1 MNKKLIVSLAL
12 ACGTAFAASLAA
24 CGHEHTFSDKWSQS
38 ETEHWHEA
46 TCEHTGEKSGLGAHT
61 DGNKDE
67 KCDVCGYDM
76 HVHKFSDGWE
86 SDETGHW
93 HPATC
98 GHEEVKDGF
107 AAHVDSDNDGKC
119 DACKYE
125 PIDVTV
131 GGTYYCFENGTEN
144 KELYIVFKN
153 GKWSDDDGL
162 SGDYKIFG
170 NTVTLYTGIS
180 GEKIEFADGKVTGDD
195 IVMDILGADITYRKG
210 EDLDPN
216 KPKDKTLSYSL
227 NDDRTYYIVNGI
239 GGLTGD
245 IIIPDEYKNKPVKEI
260 AENAFANCAAL
271 TSVEIG
277 DGVEKIGKKA
287 FYNCTALTTVKLGEK
302 VAKIEESTFEKC
314 KVLKSVTVSA
324 SVKAID
330 DKSFTGCSALE
341 NIYYTGT
348 ASDWVQIDFYYS
360 LGSYS
365 STIANP
371 IYSSNGTRKLY
382 IGNQLLTDADLSDAA
397 EIKPTAFYGCKQLK
411 SVTTGG
417 NLRTIGEY
425 AFYGCTE
432 ITSLTLENGLTEIG
446 VSAFNRCGN
455 LASVSLPDSVK
466 IIGKSAFNECENLTY
481 AKIGNGV
488 TYIAYGAFMGCENL
502 STLILGNSV
511 AEICEGA
518 FYSCNSLS
526 SVTIPASAIFIGKE
540 AFMYTALTEATFL
553 NTSGWIANK
562 NDALTDADLADTANA
577 AKLLVNSVLDNGYAE
592 AEIEKPTLQYT
603 LSSDKTYYILNNV
616 GTVSRS
622 DITVPEKYKEIPVR
636 ALADNAFANCK
647 SLKSISLPGCMKS
660 IPSNAFSGC
669 SSLQS
674 IEVRGYLVGDF
685 EEVYASSDGV
695 LYNANFTQIICIP
708 AAKTEVKLSGSIGK
722 SMFANNLNLKK
733 IVLTGGKS
741 IGEYAFSGCTNLV
754 EVILPDSLTSIG
766 NNAFNGC
773 TSLEKIT
780 IGSGLQS
787 VNSFAFDG
795 CNNLKDVSVADGISL
810 QGLSS
815 LLSSVVI
822 DGGWSPHTYLKDII
836 SYNEYGGAL
845 YVGNESNHYVALI
858 KPANTDVKSVRIHAD
873 TQFIIGEAFYEC
885 ENLTK
890 VIMQNGLTAIG
901 SYAFYNCE
909 NLTDVSVPDSVAF
922 IGEYA
927 FENCEKLKFN
937 KDGENKYLGNASNPY
952 AALIKADADV
962 EILSLHKDVKV
973 IATGALNNCGNIKE
987 LTIPD
992 GLTSI
997 DTDAINSGVLEKI
1010 TVGDKNEVYSSQD
1023 GILYN
1028 KEMTE
1033 IILVPYSIKGEIVVP
1048 DIITDLGTHFSAHS
1062 YITSITI
1069 PDSVNAIGE
1078 EAFKGCSSLSEIT
1091 LPDSL
1096 NSIGSSAFSGCSSLE
1111 NIIIPDKVTS
1121 IGYSAF
1127 GGCNALKNLTIGKN
1141 VTSISNSAFSASSLE
1156 SIKVTIGNT
1165 KYHSYKNCL
1174 IDNASK
1180 TLILGCKNSEIPSDG
1195 SVTKIGY
1202 MAFANCASL
1211 ERITLPDSVT
1221 EIDNSA
1227 FYNCDNV
1234 TEINYKGEIDNYF
1247 KIKGLNNII
1256 SKTRTLL
1263 LNGEELTGELII
1275 PDGTTSIPAY
1285 IFSGC
1290 ASIESIVVPDSVTSI
1305 GSGAFY
1311 GCSGLKSITLPFVGG
1326 FKISNYDQRRNDFI
1340 LFGYIFG
1347 KEEYDGSVE
1356 TVQNYY
1362 DKNSKPVPTT
1372 FYLPAFLKSV
1382 TVNGGG
1388 FFEGAFSN
1396 CSGLTDISIN
1406 NEKYVFY
1413 LNESENIFSGCSSLE
1428 NLSIAVPENYSFGK
1442 YFGEES
1448 YESGVEVRQ
1457 RHPQTLNDTYYYTYY
1472 VPASLKNVTVSSGD
1486 ISKYSFEN
1494 LTNLSS
1500 VTIGD
1505 GVTKINAG
1513 AFIGCTGLEM
1523 TLGSGAKTFEYK
1535 YDNSLSD
1542 NFTQINITDLK
1553 GWCESSGHSYV
1564 TSPDLKLYVGGN
1576 ELSGDLIIPEGT
1588 TSIDANAFAY
1598 CTKITSVTV
1607 PNSVTIINNG
1617 AFIGC
1622 AGIKSMTLPYAF
1634 GSKAYSDDT
1643 AINPFA
1649 SVFGLLSETD
1659 DATGFEKIESLKPYE
1674 NNETSSV
1681 IAYYHVPSGLESVT
1695 ITGGRIIREAF
1706 HNMSML
1712 KEITLKS
1719 GVTGIGIRAF
1729 SGCKALTS
1737 VTVADGVTRIAE
1749 DAFTTCTNLKSV
1761 TLPASV
1767 TIIERDSFSK
1777 PGLGKVLQIT
1787 FNGTKAQWTAAIA
1800 NFWCGTYSSSKGT
1813 ITVKCT
1819 DGNLSY

>member
-1 MNKKLIVSLAL
+1 MKKKKLLAALAL
-12 ACGTAFAASLAA
+12 ACGTAFAAGLAA

-46 TCEHTGEKSGLGAHT
+46 TCEHTGEKSDLAPHV
-61 DGNKDE
+61 DSNKDE
-67 KCDVCGYDM
+67 NCDVCGYDM
-76 HVHKFSDGWE
+76 HVHKFADDWE

-98 GHEEVKDGF
+98 GHESEKGGF
-107 AAHVDSDNDGKC
+107 AAHADGDNDGKC
-119 DACKYE
+119 DTCKFE

-170 NTVTLYTGIS
+170 NTVTLYTVIS
-180 GEKIEFADGKVTGDD
+180 NEKIEFADGKVTGDD

-210 EDLDPN
+210 EDLDPT
-216 KPKDKTLSYSL
+216 KPKDKTLSYAL

-245 IIIPDEYKNKPVKEI
+245 ISIPDEYKNKPVKEI

-271 TSVEIG
+271 TSIEIG
-277 DGVEKIGKKA
+277 ANVEKIGKKA
-287 FYNCTALTTVKLGEK
+287 FYNCTALTAATLGEK
-302 VAKIEESTFEKC
+302 VEKIEESTFEKC
-314 KVLKSVTVSA
+314 KALKSVTVSA
-324 SVKAID
+324 SVKKID
-330 DKSFTGCSALE
+330 DKSFTGCNALE

-348 ASDWVQIDFYYS
+348 ASDWAQIDFYYS

-371 IYSSNGTRKLY
+371 LYSSNGNRKLY

-417 NLRTIGEY
+417 NLKTIGEY
-425 AFYGCTE
+425 AFYGCTQ

-446 VSAFNRCGN
+446 ASAFNRCGS
-455 LASVSLPDSVK
+455 LASVTLPDSVK
-466 IIGKSAFNECENLTY
+466 IIGKSAFNECGNLTY

-562 NDALTDADLADTANA
+562 SDALTDADLADTANA

-674 IEVRGYLVGDF
+674 IEVRGYLSGGY

-708 AAKTEVKLSGSIGK
+708 AAKTEVKLSASIGK

-780 IGSGLQS
+780 IGSGLNS
-787 VNSFAFDG
+787 VEYNAFKG
-795 CNNLKDVSVADGISL
+795 CNKLTDVSVADGISL

-836 SYNEYGGAL
+836 SYNEYGGGL
-845 YVGNESNHYVALI
+845 YLGNESNPYVALI

-901 SYAFYNCE
+901 RYAFYNCE

-973 IATGALNNCGNIKE
+973 IAENALSECNFH
-987 LTIPD
+987 LTQVTIPD
-992 GLTSI
+992 GI
-997 DTDAINSGVLEKI
+997 VNFDADVLDCGSLESI
-1010 TVGDKNEVYSSQD
+1010 TVSANNPFYASLD

-1033 IILVPYSIKGEIVVP
+1033 IILVPRSIKGEIVIP
-1048 DIITDLGTHFSAHS
+1048 DTITDFGTHFKAHRN
-1062 YITSITI
+1062 ITSIVI
-1069 PDSVNAIGE
+1069 PDGVKTIVR
-1078 EAFKGCSSLSEIT
+1078 EAFSSCI
-1091 LPDSL
+1091 
-1096 NSIGSSAFSGCSSLE
+1096 A
-1111 NIIIPDKVTS
+1111 
-1121 IGYSAF
+1121 
-1127 GGCNALKNLTIGKN
+1127 
-1141 VTSISNSAFSASSLE
+1141 LE
-1156 SIKVTIGNT
+1156 SI
-1165 KYHSYKNCL
+1165 
-1174 IDNASK
+1174 
-1180 TLILGCKNSEIPSDG
+1180 EIPA
-1195 SVTKIGY
+1195 SVTLVDTY
-1202 MAFANCASL
+1202 AFNFCDALQAVYISDL
-1211 ERITLPDSVT
+1211 EKWCSVTFNGSNPLATAHNLYINGEAVVNLPIPSSVT
-1221 EIDNSA
+1221 EISA
-1227 FYNCDNV
+1227 NAF
-1234 TEINYKGEIDNYF
+1234 
-1247 KIKGLNNII
+1247 
-1256 SKTRTLL
+1256 
-1263 LNGEELTGELII
+1263 TG
-1275 PDGTTSIPAY
+1275 
-1285 IFSGC
+1285 
-1290 ASIESIVVPDSVTSI
+1290 ASIESVSIPSSVKTIGDVAFKDCASLSSVTLNSGVTSI
-1305 GSGAFY
+1305 GSNAFE
-1311 GCSGLKSITLPFVGG
+1311 GCVLLENIAIP
-1326 FKISNYDQRRNDFI
+1326 
-1340 LFGYIFG
+1340 
-1347 KEEYDGSVE
+1347 E
-1356 TVQNYY
+1356 
-1362 DKNSKPVPTT
+1362 
-1372 FYLPAFLKSV
+1372 SV
-1382 TVNGGG
+1382 TSVGWK
-1388 FFEGAFSN
+1388 AFKD
-1396 CSGLTDISIN
+1396 C
-1406 NEKYVFY
+1406 
-1413 LNESENIFSGCSSLE
+1413 
-1428 NLSIAVPENYSFGK
+1428 
-1442 YFGEES
+1442 
-1448 YESGVEVRQ
+1448 
-1457 RHPQTLNDTYYYTYY
+1457 
-1472 VPASLKNVTVSSGD
+1472 ASLKVQ
-1486 ISKYSFEN
+1486 I
-1494 LTNLSS
+1494 
-1500 VTIGD
+1500 
-1505 GVTKINAG
+1505 
-1513 AFIGCTGLEM
+1513 
-1523 TLGSGAKTFEYK
+1523 
-1535 YDNSLSD
+1535 NSLEKWYD
-1542 NFTQINITDLK
+1542 MTK
-1553 GWCESSGHSYV
+1553 GG
-1564 TSPDLKLYVGGN
+1564 
-1576 ELSGDLIIPEGT
+1576 
-1588 TSIDANAFAY
+1588 NAFAPY
-1598 CTKITSVTV
+1598 SLYLNGKIVTEITIPESIEKLPAYVFQNCISLKKVTV
-1607 PNSVTIINNG
+1607 PNSVKSFSADVFNG
-1617 AFIGC
+1617 CNSIESIEVPFIPYYGFCRWFGSGSATDVPQTLKTVTVNGKSLPDNAFNGC
-1622 AGIKSMTLPYAF
+1622 ANIENIILSDSITEIKTNALKGCASLKSLTLPFVGERADGSGQTAFKFLFGDYVSDIPKTLKNVTVKGGTLVEDAFENCASIESMDIRDGVTKIAQYAF
-1634 GSKAYSDDT
+1634 KNCKFTNLTIANGVKNVDKRALVFVSCENLTVHADVIT
-1643 AINPFA
+1643 AVYGISP
-1649 SVFGLLSETD
+1649 SVLSYD
-1659 DATGFEKIESLKPYE
+1659 LK
-1674 NNETSSV
+1674 T
-1681 IAYYHVPSGLESVT
+1681 LT
-1695 ITGGRIIREAF
+1695 ITGGNAKAYHSTDGDPLCGF
-1706 HNMSML
+1706 DDCPNL
-1712 KEITLKS
+1712 TKVVFKS
-1719 GVTGIGIRAF
+1719 GVTQIGDRILDMTNCPNNSLSEIVIEEGATSIGEYAF
-1729 SGCKALTS
+1729 MHCDKLTDIVLPDS
-1737 VTVADGVTRIAE
+1737 VTNIGHAAFADCSSLTTVTIGKNMKNI
-1749 DAFTTCTNLKSV
+1749 DDFAFTGCN
-1761 TLPASV
+1761 A
-1767 TIIERDSFSK
+1767 
-1777 PGLGKVLQIT
+1777 IT
-1787 FNGTKAQWTAAIA
+1787 DINYNGTKSQWNAIKKDS
-1800 NFWCGTYSSSKGT
+1800 WISYSAKY
-1813 ITVKCT
+1813 TVHCT
-1819 DGNLSY
+1819 DGDIAKK

>member
-1 MNKKLIVSLAL
+1 MKKKKLLAALAL
-12 ACGTAFAASLAA
+12 ACGTAFAAGLAA

-46 TCEHTGEKSGLGAHT
+46 TCEHTGEKSGLGTHT

-119 DACKYE
+119 DTCEYE

-170 NTVTLYTGIS
+170 NTVTLYTVIS
-180 GEKIEFADGKVTGDD
+180 NEKIEFADGKVTGDD

-210 EDLDPN
+210 EDLDPT
-216 KPKDKTLSYSL
+216 KPKDKTLSYAL

-348 ASDWVQIDFYYS
+348 ASDWAQIDFYYS

-371 IYSSNGTRKLY
+371 LYSSNGNRKLY
-382 IGNQLLTDADLSDAA
+382 IGNQLLTDADLSNAA

-511 AEICEGA
+511 AEIGEGA

-540 AFMYTALTEATFL
+540 AFMYTGLTEATFL
-553 NTSGWIANK
+553 NTSGWVANK
-562 NDALTDADLADTANA
+562 SDALTDSDLSDKANA

-603 LSSDKTYYILNNV
+603 LSSDKTYYILSNAGSV
-616 GTVSRS
+616 TRS
-622 DITVPEKYKEIPVR
+622 ELVIPEKYKEIPVR

-660 IPSNAFSGC
+660 IPKNAFSGC
-669 SSLQS
+669 SSLES
-674 IEVRGYLVGDF
+674 IEVRGYLSGGY
-685 EEVYASSDGV
+685 EEVYASADGV
-695 LYNANFTQIICIP
+695 LYNADYSSVIFIP
-708 AAKTEVKLSGSIGK
+708 AAKTEVKLSASIGN
-722 SMFANNLNLKK
+722 STFANNLNLKK

-741 IGEYAFSGCTNLV
+741 IGENAFSGCANLV
-754 EVILPDSLTSIG
+754 EVILPDSLTEIG
-766 NNAFNGC
+766 RKAFNGC

-780 IGSGLQS
+780 IGSGLNS
-787 VNSFAFDG
+787 VEYNAFKG
-795 CNNLKDVSVADGISL
+795 CNKLTDVSVADGISL
-810 QGLSS
+810 QSLSS
-815 LLSSVVI
+815 LLSSVIV

-836 SYNEYGGAL
+836 SYNEYGGGL
-845 YVGNESNHYVALI
+845 YLGNESNPYVALI

-885 ENLTK
+885 DNLTK

-901 SYAFYNCE
+901 RYAFYNCE

-937 KDGENKYLGNASNPY
+937 KDNENKYLGNASNPY
-952 AALIKADADV
+952 AALIKANENT
-962 EILSLHKDVKV
+962 EILALHKDAKV
-973 IATGALNNCGNIKE
+973 IAADALNNCGSIKE
-987 LTIPD
+987 ISIPD

-997 DTDAINSGVLEKI
+997 DTAAINRGTLEKI
-1010 TVGDKNEVYSSQD
+1010 TVSNKNEVYSSQD

-1048 DIITDLGTHFSAHS
+1048 DTITDLGTHFKERAN
-1062 YITSITI
+1062 IT
-1069 PDSVNAIGE
+1069 A
-1078 EAFKGCSSLSEIT
+1078 IT
-1091 LPDSL
+1091 LHDG
-1096 NSIGSSAFSGCSSLE
+1096 ITAIEDSAFYNCSLL
-1111 NIIIPDKVTS
+1111 
-1121 IGYSAF
+1121 A
-1127 GGCNALKNLTIGKN
+1127 
-1141 VTSISNSAFSASSLE
+1141 
-1156 SIKVTIGNT
+1156 
-1165 KYHSYKNCL
+1165 
-1174 IDNASK
+1174 
-1180 TLILGCKNSEIPSDG
+1180 EI
-1195 SVTKIGY
+1195 
-1202 MAFANCASL
+1202 
-1211 ERITLPDSVT
+1211 ELPDGVT
-1221 EIDNSA
+1221 VINNSA
-1227 FYNCDNV
+1227 FYNCSSLTIINIPSGV
-1234 TEINYKGEIDNYF
+1234 TEIGYSAFNGCTALEEVHITDLAKWCS
-1247 KIKGLNNII
+1247 IKFNGNPLSAGHNLYI
-1256 SKTRTLL
+1256 
-1263 LNGEELTGELII
+1263 NGEAVVNLPIPSSVTAISANAFTG
-1275 PDGTTSIPAY
+1275 
-1285 IFSGC
+1285 
-1290 ASIESIVVPDSVTSI
+1290 ASIESVSIPSSVKTI
-1305 GSGAFY
+1305 GGGAFKD
-1311 GCSGLKSITLPFVGG
+1311 C
-1326 FKISNYDQRRNDFI
+1326 
-1340 LFGYIFG
+1340 
-1347 KEEYDGSVE
+1347 
-1356 TVQNYY
+1356 
-1362 DKNSKPVPTT
+1362 
-1372 FYLPAFLKSV
+1372 
-1382 TVNGGG
+1382 
-1388 FFEGAFSN
+1388 
-1396 CSGLTDISIN
+1396 
-1406 NEKYVFY
+1406 
-1413 LNESENIFSGCSSLE
+1413 
-1428 NLSIAVPENYSFGK
+1428 
-1442 YFGEES
+1442 
-1448 YESGVEVRQ
+1448 
-1457 RHPQTLNDTYYYTYY
+1457 
-1472 VPASLKNVTVSSGD
+1472 AS
-1486 ISKYSFEN
+1486 
-1494 LTNLSS
+1494 LSS
-1500 VTIGD
+1500 VTLNSGITYIGATAFE
-1505 GVTKINAG
+1505 GCVSLESVTFPDSLTEIGKE
-1513 AFIGCTGLEM
+1513 AFKGCTALDKVYIKDLTKWCQM
-1523 TLGSGAKTFEYK
+1523 TLGY
-1535 YDNSLSD
+1535 
-1542 NFTQINITDLK
+1542 
-1553 GWCESSGHSYV
+1553 
-1564 TSPDLKLYVGGN
+1564 
-1576 ELSGDLIIPEGT
+1576 
-1588 TSIDANAFAY
+1588 NAFDGYSLYLNGKELTELTIPSSVTAIGSY
-1598 CTKITSVTV
+1598 TFANCKSITSVTIEDGVKAIYRNAFSRCINLKTATV
-1607 PNSVTIINNG
+1607 PNSVTSYGYDVFGSCNSME
-1617 AFIGC
+1617 
-1622 AGIKSMTLPYAF
+1622 SMTLPLTCNFGFWFGGSTSYADNSQYVPQSLKTIIITGGLKSYSEIYVPENAFLNCKYIENVILPDCLTRIYKNTFSGCDSLTSLTLPFVGERADGSGQTAFKFLFGDYVSDIPKTLKNVTVKGGTLVEDAFENCASIESMDIRDGVTKIAQYAF
-1634 GSKAYSDDT
+1634 KNCKFTNLTIANGVKNVDKRALVFVSCENLTVHADVIT
-1643 AINPFA
+1643 AVYGISP
-1649 SVFGLLSETD
+1649 SVLSYD
-1659 DATGFEKIESLKPYE
+1659 LK
-1674 NNETSSV
+1674 T
-1681 IAYYHVPSGLESVT
+1681 LT
-1695 ITGGRIIREAF
+1695 ITGGNAKAYHSTDGDPLCGF
-1706 HNMSML
+1706 DDCPNL
-1712 KEITLKS
+1712 TKVVFKS
-1719 GVTGIGIRAF
+1719 GVTQIGDRILDMTNCPNNSLSEIVIEEGATSIGEYAF
-1729 SGCKALTS
+1729 MHCDKLTDIVLPDS
-1737 VTVADGVTRIAE
+1737 VTNIGHAAFADCSSLTTVTIGKNMKNI
-1749 DAFTTCTNLKSV
+1749 DDFAFTGCN
-1761 TLPASV
+1761 A
-1767 TIIERDSFSK
+1767 
-1777 PGLGKVLQIT
+1777 IT
-1787 FNGTKAQWTAAIA
+1787 DINYNGTKSQWNAIKKDS
-1800 NFWCGTYSSSKGT
+1800 WISYSAKY
-1813 ITVKCT
+1813 TVHCT
-1819 DGNLSY
+1819 DGDIAKK